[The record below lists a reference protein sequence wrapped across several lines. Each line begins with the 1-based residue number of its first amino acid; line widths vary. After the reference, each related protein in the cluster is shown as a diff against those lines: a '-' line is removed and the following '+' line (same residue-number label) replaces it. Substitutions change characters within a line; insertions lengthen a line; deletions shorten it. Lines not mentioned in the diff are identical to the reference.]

1 MIKKERKNMSH
12 TPSAEDARWR
22 EDPRFKRV
30 AKSWC
35 GAVLLRDEI
44 RYYVKNHNLIDQE
57 SFKERNLKP
66 ANYNL
71 TLGSE
76 HRLGGKP
83 VFLDKKNRYLSIPP
97 FEVAVVGT
105 KEKLR
110 LPLFLIARW
119 NIRVGCAY
127 KGLIWVGGPQV
138 DAGYEGHL
146 YAPIYN
152 LSNRTVML
160 ELDEPFATIDFVRT
174 THYTSRA
181 GPPFKQGK
189 RDDTIAAHDIHQLS
203 SGPLEEREKTARLE
217 KRMDTFQATVF
228 PLIALAFTV
237 LAIIGGASELSR
249 QGIERFVQVPLLMVI
264 IAAIAV
270 FISGW
275 IVGRNTR

>member
-1 MIKKERKNMSH
+1 MSH
-12 TPSAEDARWR
+12 IPSRQDTRWR
-22 EDPRFKRV
+22 KDPRFKAVSR
-30 AKSWC
+30 SWS
-35 GAVLLRDEI
+35 GAVLLRNEI
-44 RYYVKNHNLIDQE
+44 RYYVKNHNLIDQS

-83 VFLDKKNRYLSIPP
+83 IFLDEKNRYLRIPP

-105 KEKLR
+105 REKLR

-119 NIRVGCAY
+119 NIRVSCAY

-160 ELDEPFATIDFVRT
+160 EMDEPFATIDFVRT
-174 THYTSRA
+174 THYTPGEEPPGS
-181 GPPFKQGK
+181 GPPFKLGK
-189 RDDTIAAHDIHQLS
+189 KDDTIAAHDIHQLS
-203 SGPLEEREKTARLE
+203 SGPLEERQKTARLE

-237 LAIIGGASELSR
+237 LAIIGGVSGLFD
-249 QGIERFVQVPLLMVI
+249 QGVEKFVQVPLLMVI